1 MGVVMKKIALCFA
14 ALVLAAATLT
24 AQKTTQP
31 KIDESK
37 WSSVTYFSVPLYK
50 ILQTEDAYVVIY
62 AKNKVGT
69 ASTTI
74 PKKWAKGNSENPR
87 KLKFRSVR
95 GTLQPFMTVVKDNG
109 KFLRVILSVP
119 PAKDTDFWGI
129 ADPNKVTDTDKDT
142 LEELDLN

>member
-1 MGVVMKKIALCFA
+1 MKKIALCFA